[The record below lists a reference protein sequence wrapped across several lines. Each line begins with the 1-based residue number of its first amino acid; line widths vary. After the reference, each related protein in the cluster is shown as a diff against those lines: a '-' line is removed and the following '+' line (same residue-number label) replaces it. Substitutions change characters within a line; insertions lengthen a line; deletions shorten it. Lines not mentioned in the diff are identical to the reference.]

1 MGTNEKEKIVSH
13 NVMVLLRV
21 SRDPRPYK
29 MPLCFYSE
37 HNLACGHSKVSNA
50 KVNYKSHF
58 FRWLNWITLKISPK
72 TPALPTKT
80 PIRGNFRLSLKEKKS
95 SGKKNPMGIKNSH
108 VVSDINP
115 YDWQKGMSYTFQER
129 KEWRLEPLLSK
140 FLVTPFS
147 SRFRPHLEQSKWWF
161 I

>member
-21 SRDPRPYK
+21 SRDPRLYK

-37 HNLACGHSKVSNA
+37 HNLACGHSKVSTA
-50 KVNYKSHF
+50 KVNYKSQV

-80 PIRGNFRLSLKEKKS
+80 SIRGNFCLSLKEKKN
-95 SGKKNPMGIKNSH
+95 SGKKKKEPNGNKKNSH

-115 YDWQKGMSYTFQER
+115 YDWQKGMSWYFSR
-129 KEWRLEPLLSK
+129 KKRMTTRTTVK
-140 FLVTPFS
+140 
-147 SRFRPHLEQSKWWF
+147 
-161 I
+161 

>member
-21 SRDPRPYK
+21 SRDPRLYK

-37 HNLACGHSKVSNA
+37 HNLACGHSKVSTA
-50 KVNYKSHF
+50 KVNYKSQF

-80 PIRGNFRLSLKEKKS
+80 PIRGNFCLSLKEKKN
-95 SGKKNPMGIKNSH
+95 SGKKKRTQWEQKKFPRSLWCQSLRLTKGHVMILFKKEKN
-108 VVSDINP
+108 D
-115 YDWQKGMSYTFQER
+115 D
-129 KEWRLEPLLSK
+129 
-140 FLVTPFS
+140 
-147 SRFRPHLEQSKWWF
+147 
-161 I
+161 

>member
-21 SRDPRPYK
+21 SRDPRLYK

-37 HNLACGHSKVSNA
+37 HNLACGHSKVSTA
-50 KVNYKSHF
+50 KVNYKSQF

-80 PIRGNFRLSLKEKKS
+80 PIRGNFCLSLKEKKN
-95 SGKKNPMGIKNSH
+95 SGKKKKRTQWEQKKFPRSLWYQSLRLTKGHVMILFKKEKN
-108 VVSDINP
+108 D
-115 YDWQKGMSYTFQER
+115 D
-129 KEWRLEPLLSK
+129 
-140 FLVTPFS
+140 
-147 SRFRPHLEQSKWWF
+147 
-161 I
+161 